1 MKGKWAVG
9 IEPRQFAWVFRGS
22 LAISERPGGATAA
35 HRRVRRDE
43 EVLWLRHQGFTRV
56 VSIMPLPQ
64 GPAGYADQGLSVASY
79 ALRSGPTHREVLD
92 ACYRDI
98 ASATAAGEV
107 VLLHDDEVSDRV
119 LGVLAGYLVW
129 SGRVT
134 SRPSAL
140 AAVERLLRRSIGP
153 EGRAIV
159 LDLPTPGA
167 AS

>member
-22 LAISERPGGATAA
+22 LAISERPGGATLS

-56 VSIMPLPQ
+56 ISLMALPQ
-64 GPAGYADQGLSVASY
+64 GPAGYADQGLTVASY
-79 ALRSGPTHREVLD
+79 ALRPGVTQRSVLE
-92 ACYRDI
+92 ACFRDLAA
-98 ASATAAGEV
+98 ASAAGEV
-107 VLLHDDEVSDRV
+107 VLLHDDDVSDRV
-119 LGVLAGYLVW
+119 LGVVAGYLVW

-134 SRPSAL
+134 SAPSAL

-153 EGRAIV
+153 DGRAIV
-159 LDLPTPGA
+159 LDLPPSRT
-167 AS
+167 S